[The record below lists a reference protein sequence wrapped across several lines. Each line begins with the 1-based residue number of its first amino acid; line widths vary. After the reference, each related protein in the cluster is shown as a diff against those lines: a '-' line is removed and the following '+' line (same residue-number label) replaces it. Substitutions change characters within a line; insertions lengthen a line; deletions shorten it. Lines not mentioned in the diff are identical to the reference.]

1 MTFLVRNSQL
11 DKLEAAWQACADART
26 PSEVSAAGDA
36 YETAVASSR
45 PDEFKEFQA
54 KRAPRIK
61 FRDE

>member
-1 MTFLVRNSQL
+1 MLLVRNGQL
-11 DKLEAAWQACADART
+11 DKLEAAWQACADAVT

-36 YETAVASSR
+36 FEAAVAASR

-54 KRAPRIK
+54 KRAPHVK